1 MILLNLDP
9 LPKLYAWKQ
18 VTQTK
23 KLQKTWWVFNK
34 RDESHGIPIRK
45 KSPAKKKI
53 QVMVQKSGEPVDLLA
68 YAISNKV

>member
-1 MILLNLDP
+1 MILLNLDQ

-23 KLQKTWWVFNK
+23 NLQNTWWVFNK
-34 RDESHGIPIRK
+34 RDESYGIPIPQ

-53 QVMVQKSGEPVDLLA
+53 QVMVQKSGEPVDLVVS
-68 YAISNKV
+68 AIF